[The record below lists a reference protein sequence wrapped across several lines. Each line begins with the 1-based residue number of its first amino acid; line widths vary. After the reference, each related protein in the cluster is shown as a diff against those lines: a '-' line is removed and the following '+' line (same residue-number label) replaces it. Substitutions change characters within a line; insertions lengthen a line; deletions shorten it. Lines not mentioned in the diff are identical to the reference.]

1 MGPAPALLDRRLLF
15 FTGKGGVGKSTVTAA
30 TALLAAEHGKR
41 VLLVEVDAKNNLTAL
56 FEHAPVGFEPRQVHP
71 GVYAMQMDT
80 EASLREYLKVQAK
93 VPVFGRIGPIARA
106 FDFVAT
112 AAPGV
117 KEILTVGKV
126 CWELRESLA
135 GRADWDLIVVDA
147 AATGHVI
154 SQLDAPG
161 AIQELVQVGP
171 IRNQTGWM
179 VDLLSDP
186 SLTALNVVT
195 SPEEMPV
202 NETIEL
208 VATARQELDV
218 PLGVVIVNRVLPELF
233 THADEAV
240 FDALREPG
248 PAEVLQDRA
257 GHGVDRGA
265 RRGAARRLDASE
277 PLGAPGPPA
286 RGGRPAVAADP
297 VPVRPRPRAAGHP
310 HGGGGAGPGAR
321 MTDDAPSLAALLS
334 TREVVVFCGSGGVG
348 KTSVAAASALTA
360 AARLGGKVLVLTID
374 PARRLADALG
384 LEAFGNVARRVPLD
398 AYAELGVEPRG
409 ELWAAMLDTKR
420 SWDELVLRHAPDE
433 ATAYRI
439 LDNRMYHNVT
449 SRFVQSHDYI
459 AMERLY
465 EIHASGEYDLIIIDT
480 PPTRNAIDFLEAPAR
495 MAEFFGGRL
504 LRWLTMPYRLGGG
517 RGGRMFNAA
526 SRPFYQMADRVLGSQ
541 FLQDIAEFFLNFQ
554 SMYGGFVERAQSV
567 EQLLHDRRTTFAVV
581 TTLEGAPLR
590 EAETFC
596 RELATRGFDL
606 GALVLNKVLPDYL
619 LSPDGEHAADVL
631 GRDHDALARELAET
645 GGADAALADTASTAR
660 VLRTLADSFHNY
672 EVVARREAELRTELS
687 RLARPGPE
695 VVVSVP
701 SFDADIADVR
711 GLARI
716 GEVLFAHGAPVVP
729 GGGGAGT
736 IPP

>member
-1 MGPAPALLDRRLLF
+1 
-15 FTGKGGVGKSTVTAA
+15 VSV
-30 TALLAAEHGKR
+30 
-41 VLLVEVDAKNNLTAL
+41 
-56 FEHAPVGFEPRQVHP
+56 
-71 GVYAMQMDT
+71 
-80 EASLREYLKVQAK
+80 S
-93 VPVFGRIGPIARA
+93 
-106 FDFVAT
+106 
-112 AAPGV
+112 
-117 KEILTVGKV
+117 
-126 CWELRESLA
+126 
-135 GRADWDLIVVDA
+135 
-147 AATGHVI
+147 
-154 SQLDAPG
+154 
-161 AIQELVQVGP
+161 
-171 IRNQTGWM
+171 
-179 VDLLSDP
+179 
-186 SLTALNVVT
+186 
-195 SPEEMPV
+195 
-202 NETIEL
+202 
-208 VATARQELDV
+208 
-218 PLGVVIVNRVLPELF
+218 
-233 THADEAV
+233 
-240 FDALREPG
+240 
-248 PAEVLQDRA
+248 
-257 GHGVDRGA
+257 
-265 RRGAARRLDASE
+265 
-277 PLGAPGPPA
+277 
-286 RGGRPAVAADP
+286 
-297 VPVRPRPRAAGHP
+297 
-310 HGGGGAGPGAR
+310 
-321 MTDDAPSLAALLS
+321 MTDEAPSLAALLS
-334 TREVVVFCGSGGVG
+334 AREVVVYCGSGGVG

-465 EIHASGEYDLIIIDT
+465 DIHASGEYDLIIIDT

-504 LRWLTMPYRLGGG
+504 LRWLTMPYRIGGG

-596 RELATRGFDL
+596 HELAAREFDL

-631 GRDHDALARELAET
+631 GHDHDALARELAKGDGAT
-645 GGADAALADTASTAR
+645 GGALTDTASTAR
-660 VLRTLADSFHNY
+660 VLRTLADSFRNY

-687 RLARPGPE
+687 RLAPPGPE

-716 GEVLFAHGAPVVP
+716 GEVLFAHGAPAVP
-729 GGGGAGT
+729 SAHGGAGT